1 MVEKPKSFAM
11 STVCQIVTFQ
21 CIRDLCPTTGETG
34 TGVSL
39 VIGWMVYVQFMSLVL
54 SQGDQ
59 VQDSSRHVFPVG
71 QLRRSQC
78 S

>member
-21 CIRDLCPTTGETG
+21 CIRDLCPTTSETW

-39 VIGWMVYVQFMSLVL
+39 VIGWMVYFQFMSLVL
-54 SQGDQ
+54 SQEDQ